1 MGQSSGCAAVC
12 SLSVSPMVKNLF
24 KHVFAM
30 SHATFNMPTSYTQ
43 DDEGNMIMTSIYHTL
58 SDCER

>member
-1 MGQSSGCAAVC
+1 
-12 SLSVSPMVKNLF
+12 MVKNLF